1 MGGAVFPLCCLAWGQ
16 TVVEVMKIMVT
27 SFKRSSASTAALS
40 VPDRIAGH
48 CWPTPLPE
56 TPGHPWA
63 NLGQFL
69 VGSLLLSPASGAHK
83 VLFVPSKSPFPR
95 SCVSSGSS
103 MVGLMMTSSKKAM
116 PDSGLLHPESMPLQQ
131 AMADPYLCRRHSD
144 TQQQVWLSL
153 CVLSWCTQGF
163 VWALRASLATMEFN
177 CKCSFAPSSIL
188 VGLLLYPW
196 TWDIFCVCV
205 CGIQHFLLM
214 AAQQQVI
221 ILELLQE
228 KMSTC
233 PTTPPSWPHH
243 KLKWLSSSN
252 NTMKIY
258 QRV

>member
-116 PDSGLLHPESMPLQQ
+116 PYSGLLHPESMPLQQ
-131 AMADPYLCRRHSD
+131 AMADPYLCRRHSN
-144 TQQQVWLSL
+144 TLLAQSL
-153 CVLSWCTQGF
+153 WGLWVLVHTRF
-163 VWALRASLATMEFN
+163 VWSLWVSLADMRFDSKGDFT
-177 CKCSFAPSSIL
+177 SPTVL
-188 VGLLLYPW
+188 LGLLL
-196 TWDIFCVCV
+196 C
-205 CGIQHFLLM
+205 L
-214 AAQQQVI
+214 
-221 ILELLQE
+221 
-228 KMSTC
+228 
-233 PTTPPSWPHH
+233 
-243 KLKWLSSSN
+243 
-252 NTMKIY
+252 
-258 QRV
+258 